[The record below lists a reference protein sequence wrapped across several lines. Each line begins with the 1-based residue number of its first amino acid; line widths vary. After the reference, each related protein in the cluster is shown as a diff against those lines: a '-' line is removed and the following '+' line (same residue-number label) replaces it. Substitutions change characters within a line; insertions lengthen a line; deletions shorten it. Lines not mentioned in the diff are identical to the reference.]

1 MVLLA
6 IALGIL
12 PGFAWLL
19 FYLKEDLHP
28 EPKKLI
34 AGTFIAGAAITM
46 VALAFQCFT
55 FQNVFGFN
63 SCEIRLEVAVNS
75 LVAWPGIPVFL
86 PGLLLVIALALIE
99 EVLKFAAVYF
109 AVSKNPNFNEP
120 VDPMIYMVVAALG
133 FATVENLAVATSS
146 INSLGKIEFGTFIE
160 MFRSISFRFIGATL
174 LHTLASGLVGYYW
187 AISIREF
194 EKKSIIL
201 WGIVIATALHA
212 IFNYLIIK
220 FDDRFYL
227 IVLLLVVGFL
237 VITDFEKLKRKSI

>member
-34 AGTFIAGAAITM
+34 AATFFAGATVTL

-63 SCEIRLEVAVNS
+63 SCGIRLENAVSS
-75 LVAWPGIPVFL
+75 LSLFKGIYL
-86 PGLLLVIALALIE
+86 IIALALIE
-99 EVLKFAAVYF
+99 EVLKFGAAYF
-109 AVSKNPNFNEP
+109 AVNKNPNLNEP
-120 VDPMIYMVVAALG
+120 VDAMIYMVVAALG
-133 FATVENLAVATSS
+133 FATVENLAVAVSA
-146 INSLGKIEFGTFIE
+146 INSTGGTDFGTLIE

-174 LHTLASGLVGYYW
+174 LHTLASGLAGYYW

-194 EKKSIIL
+194 GKKSLIL
-201 WGIVIATALHA
+201 WGIGIATALHA
-212 IFNYLIIK
+212 TFNYLIIK

>member
-34 AGTFIAGAAITM
+34 AVTFILGALITL

-55 FQNVFGFN
+55 FQNFFGFN
-63 SCEIRLEVAVNS
+63 SCGVRLENAISS
-75 LVAWPGIPVFL
+75 LS
-86 PGLLLVIALALIE
+86 LLNGVYLIIALALIE
-99 EVLKFAAVYF
+99 EALKFGAAYF
-109 AVSKNPNFNEP
+109 SVHKNPNLNEP
-120 VDPMIYMVVAALG
+120 VDAMIYMVVAALG
-133 FATVENLAVATSS
+133 FATVENLMVAISA
-146 INSLGKIEFGTFIE
+146 INSSRGIDFGTTIE
-160 MFRSISFRFIGATL
+160 MLRSISFRFIGATL
-174 LHTLASGLVGYYW
+174 LHALASGLVGYYW

-194 EKKSIIL
+194 KKKSFIL
-201 WGIVIATALHA
+201 WGIGIATVLHA

-227 IVLLLVVGFL
+227 IALLLVVGFL
-237 VITDFEKLKRKSI
+237 VIMDFEKLKRKSI

>member
-1 MVLLA
+1 MLILA

-34 AGTFIAGAAITM
+34 AATFAAGAVVTFI
-46 VALAFQCFT
+46 ALAFQCYT
-55 FQNVFGFN
+55 FQNVFGFE
-63 SCEIRLEVAVNS
+63 SCGIRLENAVNS
-75 LVAWPGIPVFL
+75 LSFFNGIY
-86 PGLLLVIALALIE
+86 LVVALALIE
-99 EVLKFAAVYF
+99 EVLKFGAAFF
-109 AVSKNPNFNEP
+109 AVNRNPNLNEP
-120 VDPMIYMVVAALG
+120 VDAMIYMVVASLG
-133 FATVENLAVATSS
+133 FATVENLAVAISAA
-146 INSLGKIEFGTFIE
+146 NSMGVDNFGSFIE

-194 EKKSIIL
+194 EKRSLIA
-201 WGIVIATALHA
+201 WGIVIATVLHA
-212 IFNYLIIK
+212 IFNYIIIK